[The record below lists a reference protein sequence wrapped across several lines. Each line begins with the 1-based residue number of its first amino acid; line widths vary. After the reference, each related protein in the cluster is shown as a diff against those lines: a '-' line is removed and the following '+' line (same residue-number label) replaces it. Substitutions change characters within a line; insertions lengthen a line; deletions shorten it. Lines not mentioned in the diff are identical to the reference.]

1 MHWRQDSHCK
11 RSRCAPIDRVTF
23 FVLASYYSRAMKAAG
38 RPGKRKALPK
48 SATLGKTRATGLAEE
63 RLLVEQAQAEPARFD
78 ALYELHFERV
88 YAFIAGRVPDRATAE
103 DLTSEVFYKAL
114 ANLKSYQW
122 RGVSFVAWL
131 LRIAANAVIDRS
143 QRASREHPML
153 DDPPDLGVKPD
164 MRTVE
169 HRARLFHLVKR
180 LPEAQRRG
188 VEERFVD
195 QRSIREIAER
205 LGKSEGAI
213 KQLQL
218 RALERLRTQMEGG
231 HA

>member
-1 MHWRQDSHCK
+1 
-11 RSRCAPIDRVTF
+11 
-23 FVLASYYSRAMKAAG
+23 MKATG
-38 RPGKRKALPK
+38 RPGKKKALPK
-48 SATLGKTRATGLAEE
+48 GAASRNAKTPAQAEE
-63 RLLVEQAQAEPARFD
+63 HLLVEAAQSNPARFD

-88 YAFIAGRVPDRATAE
+88 YGFIAGRVYDRASAE

-114 ANLKSYQW
+114 ANLKSYEW
-122 RGVSFVAWL
+122 RGVPFVAWL

-143 QRASREHPML
+143 QRASRERPIA
-153 DDPPDLGVKPD
+153 DDPPDPGFKPD
-164 MRTVE
+164 MRVIE
-169 HRARLFHLVKR
+169 HRARLFRLVKQ
-180 LPEAQRRG
+180 LPETQRR
-188 VEERFVD
+188 VVQERFVD

-218 RALERLRTQMEGG
+218 RALVRLRAQLEGG

>member
-1 MHWRQDSHCK
+1 
-11 RSRCAPIDRVTF
+11 
-23 FVLASYYSRAMKAAG
+23 MKATGHAG
-38 RPGKRKALPK
+38 KKKAAPKRHAPRKAG
-48 SATLGKTRATGLAEE
+48 ATTRADE
-63 RLLVEQAQAEPARFD
+63 RVLVEAAQSDPARFD

-88 YAFIAGRVPDRATAE
+88 YGFIAGRVHDRATAE

-114 ANLKSYQW
+114 ANLKSYEW
-122 RGVSFVAWL
+122 RGVPFIAWL
-131 LRIAANAVIDRS
+131 LRIASNAVIDRS

-153 DDPPDLGVKPD
+153 GDPPDPGVKPD
-164 MRTVE
+164 MRAIE
-169 HRARLFHLVKR
+169 NRARLFQLVKR
-180 LPEAQRRG
+180 LPETQHR
-188 VEERFVD
+188 VVQERFVD

-218 RALERLRTQMEGG
+218 RALERLRAQMEGG